1 MATSSNRI
9 FSNVSPNPVNSDGTR
24 EGYVLMPKAKYKL
37 DDILAEVGGRGMAKA
52 NRFEVFITA
61 PPCLYDYTVN
71 ETISQQNTGGRYRT
85 QNMINHDGVAKRLS
99 VFCESA
105 SLPPTRIITTRQQIF
120 GPPSFH
126 PIGADYGG
134 DNLSLTFA
142 LDKWYTM
149 KEFFDIWVD
158 SIVGRN
164 NGLVSYSSDYLS
176 QGMTISQ
183 LDEEDRT
190 HYTAVFEDVFPIA
203 VNPIQLD
210 SSMSNTVSKMS
221 VTFCYRRWR
230 NISMTVN
237 DRPVTQRA
245 ETVRTGFNDRR
256 QPSNKIGAVAG
267 SGYKFPGL

>member
-1 MATSSNRI
+1 
-9 FSNVSPNPVNSDGTR
+9 
-24 EGYVLMPKAKYKL
+24 MPKAKYKL
-37 DDILAEVGGRGMAKA
+37 DDILAEVGSRGMAKA
-52 NRFEVFITA
+52 NRYEVFITA
-61 PPCLYDYTVN
+61 PQCLYNYTIN
-71 ETISQQNTGGRYRT
+71 ETASRQATGGRYRT

-142 LDKWYTM
+142 LDKWYTV

-158 SIVGRN
+158 SIVGRDD
-164 NGLVSYSSDYLS
+164 GLVAYASEYLS

-183 LDEEDRT
+183 LDEEDRS

-210 SSMSNTVSKMS
+210 SGMSNTVSKMS

-230 NISMTVN
+230 SISMTTESKAPPPN
-237 DRPVTQRA
+237 SEQIRSLRGNTPATNTSSRL
-245 ETVRTGFNDRR
+245 
-256 QPSNKIGAVAG
+256 AG
-267 SGYKFPGL
+267 SGYNFPGL

>member
-9 FSNVSPNPVNSDGTR
+9 INPTPLNEDGTR
-24 EGYVLMPKAKYKL
+24 RGYVLMPKAKYKL

-52 NRFEVFITA
+52 NRYEVFITA
-61 PPCLYDYTVN
+61 PPCLYTYTV
-71 ETISQQNTGGRYRT
+71 TATASQRTTGGRYRT
-85 QNMINHDGVAKRLS
+85 QNMINHDGVAKRIS

-142 LDKWYTM
+142 LDKWYTV

-158 SIVGRN
+158 SIVGRDD
-164 NGLVSYSSDYLS
+164 GLVAYASEYLS

-183 LDEEDRT
+183 LDEEDRS

-210 SSMSNTVSKMS
+210 NGMSNTVSKMS

-230 NISMTVN
+230 SISMTTESKT
-237 DRPVTQRA
+237 P
-245 ETVRTGFNDRR
+245 ETNKEQIRSSQGRNSLLNVR
-256 QPSNKIGAVAG
+256 S
-267 SGYKFPGL
+267 